1 MFYPAIFEQG
11 QDGYIV
17 VTFRDIP
24 EAITQGNNEAEAID
38 MAQDALM
45 TAFDF
50 YFEDR
55 RTVPAPSKPKLGE
68 HLIEVPPSVT
78 AKILLLNEMIAQKIK
93 PIDLARSMC
102 VKPQEVQRL
111 MNLSHHTKIDTID
124 VALSALGKHLNIQVI

>member
-1 MFYPAIFEQG
+1 MFYPAIFEQERN
-11 QDGYIV
+11 DCIV

-24 EAITQGNNEAEAID
+24 EAITQGNNEAEAIN
-38 MAQDALM
+38 MAEDALL

-50 YFEDR
+50 YFEDHR
-55 RTVPAPSKPKLGE
+55 MVPAPSEPKAGE
-68 HLIEVPPSVT
+68 HLIEVPPSVA

-124 VALSALGKHLNIQVI
+124 VALSALGKHLDIRVV